1 MSSLMSYWATHN
13 GGFALFSQVF
23 LADSSRLADKIR
35 LLP

>member
-1 MSSLMSYWATHN
+1 MLITDELLGHHN
-13 GGFALFSQVF
+13 GGFVLLSQVF